1 MADLSLIPEA
11 AWREAQRRAE
21 VVRPLAEQGR
31 WPRHL
36 VQTAAAMLGLS
47 ERQTYTL
54 LRRCRDTGGTLT
66 ALLPGRSSG
75 GRNTPRMVPAT
86 EAMLRRIVEESY
98 LTPQRRGAASVVEEV
113 IGRCRKEGLRPPS
126 PSTIRRRLKALSLSD
141 LRRRGE
147 ELPEAKPVHGHAPPA
162 RHPLDLLQIDHT
174 PADLILVDPV
184 DREPIGRPWL
194 TVAIDAYSR
203 CIAGLHVSLEAP
215 SATSVGLCL
224 THAAMDK
231 ASWLMLRGVEGEW
244 PMTGKPRRLGVDNG
258 PEFHSQAFERGCA
271 QHGIAIEWRPPGQPH
286 FGGIVERVI
295 GTLMRLVHGL
305 PGTTFSNIG
314 QRGTYDSDKAAC
326 LTLEELERWL
336 AVAIAKYYHLRPH
349 AGLDGQS
356 PLRRWQDGVI
366 ALAAEGGAIPVPR
379 DPRAYLV
386 DFLPVLNRSLQ
397 RNGIR
402 IDHLT
407 YFSPALRAWI
417 TARDRP
423 DPLLVRRDPRD
434 LSRVFVLD
442 PKDGGY
448 LEAPTRDLSRPAIS
462 LWEHRLA
469 RRRLRIRHRG
479 EVNETALYA
488 AIEEMR
494 AAEREAEHLTRSAR
508 RDRTRRASAPDGPA
522 AITASPATTP
532 HGAAPSAAP
541 ADPGGDAAELP
552 QPFDDIEQ
560 W

>member
-1 MADLSLIPEA
+1 MA
-11 AWREAQRRAE
+11 
-21 VVRPLAEQGR
+21 
-31 WPRHL
+31 
-36 VQTAAAMLGLS
+36 
-47 ERQTYTL
+47 
-54 LRRCRDTGGTLT
+54 
-66 ALLPGRSSG
+66 
-75 GRNTPRMVPAT
+75 
-86 EAMLRRIVEESY
+86 
-98 LTPQRRGAASVVEEV
+98 
-113 IGRCRKEGLRPPS
+113 
-126 PSTIRRRLKALSLSD
+126 
-141 LRRRGE
+141 
-147 ELPEAKPVHGHAPPA
+147 
-162 RHPLDLLQIDHT
+162 
-174 PADLILVDPV
+174 
-184 DREPIGRPWL
+184 
-194 TVAIDAYSR
+194 
-203 CIAGLHVSLEAP
+203 
-215 SATSVGLCL
+215 
-224 THAAMDK
+224 
-231 ASWLMLRGVEGEW
+231 
-244 PMTGKPRRLGVDNG
+244 GKPRRLGVDNG

-295 GTLMRLVHGL
+295 GTLMGLVHGL
-305 PGTTFSNIG
+305 PGTTFSNVG

-349 AGLDGQS
+349 AGLDGQL
-356 PLRRWQDGVI
+356 PLRRWHDGVV
-366 ALAAEGGAIPVPR
+366 AFAAEGGAIPVPR

-386 DFLPVLNRSLQ
+386 DFLPLLRRSLQ

-407 YFSPALRAWI
+407 YFSPALRTWI

-448 LEAPTRDLSRPAIS
+448 LEVPTRDLSRPAIS

-469 RRRLRIRHRG
+469 WRRLRTRHRG

-494 AAEREAEHLTRSAR
+494 AAEREAERLTRSVR
-508 RDRTRRASAPDGPA
+508 RDRTRRAAAPDAPA
-522 AITASPATTP
+522 AIAASPAMP
-532 HGAAPSAAP
+532 PPGAAPSAT
-541 ADPGGDAAELP
+541 DPGAAELP

>member
-1 MADLSLIPEA
+1 MADLSLIPER
-11 AWREAQRRAE
+11 AWREAERRAA
-21 VVRPLAEQGR
+21 VIRPLAERER
-31 WPRHL
+31 WPRPL
-36 VQTAAAMLGLS
+36 VQGAAAVLGLS

-54 LRRCRDTGGTLT
+54 LRRCRDAGGALT

-75 GRNTPRMVPAT
+75 GRNRPRLTSAT
-86 EAMLRRIVEESY
+86 EAALRQVVEEGY
-98 LTPQRRGAASVVEEV
+98 LTPQRRRAAGAVREV
-113 IGRCRKEGLRPPS
+113 IGCCRKEGLQPPS
-126 PSTIRRRLKALSLSD
+126 PSTIRRRLKALSLSEVG
-141 LRRRGE
+141 RRGE
-147 ELPEAKPVHGHAPPA
+147 EHPEAKPVHGHAPPA
-162 RHPLDLLQIDHT
+162 AHPLDLLQVDHT
-174 PADLILVDPV
+174 PVDLILVDPV

-194 TVAIDAYSR
+194 TVAIDVYSR
-203 CIAGLHVSLEAP
+203 CIAGFHVSLEAP

-231 ASWLMLRGVEGEW
+231 ASWLALRGVEAEW
-244 PMTGKPRRLGVDNG
+244 PVAGKPHRLGVDNG
-258 PEFHSQAFERGCA
+258 SEFHSQAFERGCA

-295 GTLMRLVHGL
+295 GTLMGLVHGL
-305 PGTTFSNIG
+305 PGTTFSNVG
-314 QRGTYDSDKAAC
+314 QRGSYDSDKAAC

-336 AVAIAKYYHLRPH
+336 TVAIAKYYHLRPH
-349 AGLDGQS
+349 AGLDDQL
-356 PLRRWQDGVI
+356 PLRRWQDGV
-366 ALAAEGGAIPVPR
+366 ASFAAAGGAIPVPR

-386 DFLPVLNRSLQ
+386 DFLPVLRRSLQ

-407 YFSPALRAWI
+407 YFSPALRTWI

-448 LEAPTRDLSRPAIS
+448 LEVPTRDLSRPAIS

-469 RRRLRIRHRG
+469 QRRLCTRHRG

-494 AAEREAEHLTRSAR
+494 AAERKAERLTRSAR
-508 RDRTRRASAPDGPA
+508 RERTRRAAAPDAPG
-522 AITASPATTP
+522 AIAASPAPPPREVAT
-532 HGAAPSAAP
+532 SAP
-541 ADPGGDAAELP
+541 ADPGAAAGLP
-552 QPFDDIEQ
+552 RPFDDIEQ

>member
-1 MADLSLIPEA
+1 
-11 AWREAQRRAE
+11 
-21 VVRPLAEQGR
+21 
-31 WPRHL
+31 
-36 VQTAAAMLGLS
+36 
-47 ERQTYTL
+47 
-54 LRRCRDTGGTLT
+54 
-66 ALLPGRSSG
+66 
-75 GRNTPRMVPAT
+75 MVPAT
-86 EAMLRRIVEESY
+86 EVTLRRIVEESY

-147 ELPEAKPVHGHAPPA
+147 EHPEAKPVHGHAPPA

-174 PADLILVDPV
+174 PVDLILVDPV

-203 CIAGLHVSLEAP
+203 CIAGFHVSLEAP
-215 SATSVGLCL
+215 SAASVGLCL

-231 ASWLMLRGVEGEW
+231 ASWLALRGVEGEW
-244 PMTGKPRRLGVDNG
+244 PVAGKPRRLGVDNG

-295 GTLMRLVHGL
+295 GTLMGLVHGL
-305 PGTTFSNIG
+305 PGTTFSNVG

-356 PLRRWQDGVI
+356 PLRRWQDGVV
-366 ALAAEGGAIPVPR
+366 AFAADGGAIPVPR

-386 DFLPVLNRSLQ
+386 DFLPVLRRSLQ

-423 DPLLVRRDPRD
+423 DPLLIRRDPRD

-442 PKDGGY
+442 SKDDGY
-448 LEAPTRDLSRPAIS
+448 LEVPTRDLSRPAIS

-469 RRRLRIRHRG
+469 RRRLRTRHRG

-494 AAEREAEHLTRSAR
+494 VAEREAEHLTRSAR

-522 AITASPATTP
+522 AIIAAPATTS
-532 HGAAPSAAP
+532 HEAATSAAP
-541 ADPGGDAAELP
+541 ADPGGDAAGLP